1 MENQF
6 IESAVVGEIGMDET
20 ADCKAET
27 ENPDTSAE
35 NSAPDS
41 ESDDLPTEPSYRNST
56 KIIISYVAY
65 LIGVR
70 KTIFENPHEPPLL
83 EYYEQ
88 LDKNKNAKIIR
99 ELCRLRCG
107 IERNFGKINE
117 KMRHEF
123 RTIQTLGDLVP
134 LDALNYLSAEGLS
147 IIKKKNTLPVDY
159 IIEINRYICDRINN
173 CRELFPIWVDWQYIR
188 ELFIMPNGLSVQGTK
203 AAADLFYSNRD
214 KYPYQMYLNWIPHD
228 DGNILFNDKKFLSL
242 LYRQN
247 GNIFE
252 DVSRVTDAGESV
264 KKSIYDFISES
275 RKVVLVVDCENSDP
289 YKLIATLKNL
299 DADQISKIT
308 KIILYND
315 IHASTAW
322 NIFEKHAR
330 GIAVDHIMTER
341 VKDSKS
347 LVDMKLSNGVFREFY
362 ANLVDSFII
371 AASDSDYWALIE
383 DLPEAKFLVMLEWS
397 KCGPDIKNAL
407 ESRQIFYCY
416 IDDFC
421 TGNSND
427 IKIEALLREV
437 RAYLDR
443 VPLSSWNV
451 KEMLQ
456 EVYHNT
462 RVTMTDAEE
471 NQFYNTYIKPMSLVI
486 DQQTGAVSLRFRK

>member
-1 MENQF
+1 MDSQF
-6 IESAVVGEIGMDET
+6 TEQKFVEAPEILPEFEDDESLQ
-20 ADCKAET
+20 
-27 ENPDTSAE
+27 
-35 NSAPDS
+35 NSNGGFK
-41 ESDDLPTEPSYRNST
+41 NST
-56 KIIISYVAY
+56 KVIISYVAY

-70 KTIFENPHEPPLL
+70 KSIFENPFEPPQI

-88 LDKNKNAKIIR
+88 LDKDKNCKIIR

-107 IERNFGKINE
+107 IERNFGRIND
-117 KMRHEF
+117 KMKHEF
-123 RTIQTLGDLVP
+123 KTLQTLGELIP
-134 LDALNYLSAEGLS
+134 LDALNYLADEGIT
-147 IIKKKNTLPVDY
+147 IIKRRNTLPVDY

-173 CRELFPIWVDWQYIR
+173 CREIFPIWVDWNYIR
-188 ELFIMPNGLSVQGTK
+188 ELFIMPNGLSQQGTK
-203 AAADLFYSNRD
+203 AAADLFYSKRESF
-214 KYPYQMYLNWIPHD
+214 PYQMYMNWVPRD
-228 DGNILFNDKKFLSL
+228 DGNILFNDKKFLTL

-252 DVSRVTDAGESV
+252 DISRVTDAGEGV
-264 KKSIYDFISES
+264 KKNIYDFIEES
-275 RKVVLVVDCENSDP
+275 KKTVLVVDCENSDP
-289 YKLIATLKNL
+289 YKLIATIKNL
-299 DADQISKIT
+299 DAEQISKIT

-315 IHASTAW
+315 VHASTAW

-330 GIAVDHIMTER
+330 GITVEHIMTER

-383 DLPEAKFLVMLEWS
+383 DLPDANFLVMLEWS
-397 KCGPDIKNAL
+397 KCGLDIRNAL
-407 ESRQIFYCY
+407 ESRRIFYCF

-427 IKIEALLREV
+427 IKIEALLKEV

-443 VPLSSWNV
+443 VPLSQWNV
-451 KEMLQ
+451 REMLS

-462 RVTMTDAEE
+462 RVSMTEAEE
-471 NQFYNTYIKPMSLVI
+471 NQFYVKYIKPMSLVI
-486 DQQTGAVSLRFRK
+486 DPNSGAVTLRFTK

>member
-1 MENQF
+1 MDNK
-6 IESAVVGEIGMDET
+6 IEIPTPVDEQTPPQTPDKSGISTQSFTDDDSPLNVGY
-20 ADCKAET
+20 K
-27 ENPDTSAE
+27 
-35 NSAPDS
+35 
-41 ESDDLPTEPSYRNST
+41 NST
-56 KIIISYVAY
+56 RIIVSYVAY

-70 KTIFENPHEPPLL
+70 KPIFENPHEPPQL
-83 EYYEQ
+83 EIYEK
-88 LDKNKNAKIIR
+88 LEKDTNAKIIR

-134 LDALNYLSAEGLS
+134 LDALNYLAMEGLS

-173 CRELFPIWVDWQYIR
+173 CRELFPIWVDWNYIR

-214 KYPYQMYLNWIPHD
+214 RYPYQMYINWNPRD
-228 DGNILFNDKKFLSL
+228 DGNILFNDKKFLTL

-252 DVSRVTDAGESV
+252 DVSRVTDAGEGV
-264 KKSIYDFISES
+264 KKNIYDFIGES
-275 RKVVLVVDCENSDP
+275 KKVVLVVDCENSDP

-315 IHASTAW
+315 VHASTAW
-322 NIFEKHAR
+322 KLFEKHAR
-330 GIAVDHIMTER
+330 GIVVDHIMTER

-347 LVDMKLSNGVFREFY
+347 LVDMKLSNGVFKEFY

-383 DLPEAKFLVMLEWS
+383 DLPEANFLVMLEWS

-407 ESRQIFYCY
+407 ESRKIFYCY

-427 IKIEALLREV
+427 IKIEALLGEV

-443 VPLSSWNV
+443 VPLSRWNV

-456 EVYHNT
+456 IVYHNT

-486 DQQTGAVSLRFRK
+486 DPQTGAVSLRFRK

>member
-1 MENQF
+1 MDNQF
-6 IESAVVGEIGMDET
+6 QDQTNNLNDELSPQNNNY
-20 ADCKAET
+20 K
-27 ENPDTSAE
+27 
-35 NSAPDS
+35 
-41 ESDDLPTEPSYRNST
+41 NST
-56 KIIISYVAY
+56 RIIISYVAY

-70 KTIFENPHEPPLL
+70 KSIFENEHEPPQL

-88 LDKNKNAKIIR
+88 LDKNKNCKIIR
-99 ELCRLRCG
+99 ELCRLRCS
-107 IERNFGKINE
+107 IERNFGQINA
-117 KMRHEF
+117 KMRREYKTL
-123 RTIQTLGDLVP
+123 RTLGDLVP
-134 LDALNYLSAEGLS
+134 LDALNYLELEGLT
-147 IIKKKNTLPVDY
+147 IIKNKNTQPVDY

-173 CRELFPIWVDWQYIR
+173 CRDIFPIWVDWQYIR

-203 AAADLFYSNRD
+203 AAADLFYSKRD
-214 KYPYQMYLNWIPHD
+214 SYPYQMYLNWDPGD
-228 DGNILFNDKKFLSL
+228 DGNILFNDKKFLTL

-252 DVSRVTDAGESV
+252 DISRVTDAGEGV
-264 KKSIYDFISES
+264 KNNIYDFISES
-275 RKVVLVVDCENSDP
+275 KKVVLVVDCENSDP

-299 DADQISKIT
+299 DVDQISKIT

-315 IHASTAW
+315 VHASTAW
-322 NIFEKHAR
+322 AIFEKHAR
-330 GIAVDHIMTER
+330 GIAVEHIMTER

-383 DLPEAKFLVMLEWS
+383 DLPDARFLVMLEWS

-407 ESRQIFYCY
+407 ESRNIFYCY

-443 VPLSSWNV
+443 TPLSRWNV
-451 KEMLQ
+451 NEMLH
-456 EVYHNT
+456 EVYRNT
-462 RVTMTDAEE
+462 RVTMTEAEE

-486 DQQTGAVSLRFRK
+486 DPTSGAVSIRFRK

>member
-1 MENQF
+1 MDDQFTTQPKAVTPENEEELDP
-6 IESAVVGEIGMDET
+6 ILDIG
-20 ADCKAET
+20 
-27 ENPDTSAE
+27 
-35 NSAPDS
+35 
-41 ESDDLPTEPSYRNST
+41 SYKHST
-56 KIIISYVAY
+56 RIIVSYVAY

-70 KTIFENPHEPPLL
+70 KSIFENEHEPPQLK
-83 EYYEQ
+83 YYEE
-88 LDKNKNAKIIR
+88 LDKNKNYKIIR
-99 ELCRLRCG
+99 ELCRLRCD

-123 RTIQTLGDLVP
+123 KTLQTLGELIP
-134 LDALNYLSAEGLS
+134 LDALNYLASEGIS

-203 AAADLFYSNRD
+203 AAAELFYS
-214 KYPYQMYLNWIPHD
+214 KKESYPYQMYINWTPGD
-228 DGNILFNDKKFLSL
+228 NGNILFNDKKFLSL

-247 GNIFE
+247 GNLFE
-252 DVSRVTDAGESV
+252 DISRVTDAGEGV
-264 KKSIYDFISES
+264 KKSIYDFINES
-275 RKVVLVVDCENSDP
+275 KKVVLVVDCENSDP
-289 YKLIATLKNL
+289 YKLIATLQNL
-299 DADQISKIT
+299 AEEHISKIS
-308 KIILYND
+308 KIILFND
-315 IHASTAW
+315 VHASTAW
-322 NIFEKHAR
+322 TIFEKHAK

-383 DLPEAKFLVMLEWS
+383 DLPEANFLVMLEWS

-407 ESRQIFYCY
+407 ESREIFYCY

-427 IKIEALLREV
+427 IKIEALLREI

-443 VPLSSWNV
+443 NPLSSWNV
-451 KEMLQ
+451 NDMLK

-462 RVTMTDAEE
+462 RVTMTEAEE
-471 NQFYNTYIKPMSLVI
+471 NQFYNTYIRYMSLVI
-486 DQQTGAVSLRFRK
+486 EQPSGKVSLRFRK